1 MKSKSFF
8 LLFRQFQ
15 LLPPKHFFLSTHK
28 VTFVPVSIYFFLLE
42 FSPPFGCSFRGS
54 VDMFYDWSIPTFPIV
69 YSTNREKLS
78 NRPSVCLFSLYRISR
93 LVDLLFIR
101 RLYFSLFP
109 LADRAALLSLF
120 FLSLYAFLID
130 QNRIPALLLHL

>member
-1 MKSKSFF
+1 
-8 LLFRQFQ
+8 
-15 LLPPKHFFLSTHK
+15 
-28 VTFVPVSIYFFLLE
+28 
-42 FSPPFGCSFRGS
+42 
-54 VDMFYDWSIPTFPIV
+54 MFYDWSIPTFPIV